1 MGPFQ
6 RSIFCYSALV
16 ILQPALTVSYFKLLA
31 RVISFQ
37 SVRNGS
43 LPSTGTCYV
52 KHCVWSH

>member
-6 RSIFCYSALV
+6 VSVFCDSALV

-31 RVISFQ
+31 HVISFQ

-43 LPSTGTCYV
+43 LPGTGTCYV
-52 KHCVWSH
+52 KHCVCSH